1 MLQLME
7 LQELKI
13 AIFLQSAINALD
25 TAIAVEKVLENSK
38 KYFPERL
45 DYKIPYDSTAFV
57 KISIKEVAKTFVE
70 AIILVIAIIFLFL
83 QKYRATLIS
92 ILAVIVSIIEV
103 LTGMY
108 MFGFSITFCFSS
120 SHYLLEQV

>member
-1 MLQLME
+1 M
-7 LQELKI
+7 

-70 AIILVIAIIFLFL
+70 AILLVIAIIFLFL

-92 ILAVIVSIIEV
+92 ILAVIVSIIEA

-108 MFGFSITFCFSS
+108 MFGFSIN
-120 SHYLLEQV
+120 LLTLFVLVLAIIY